1 MGNFIDTL
9 KTSRNEKD
17 VENNYRGHFNAVLG
31 RFAKSKNDNI
41 GTITSQYNTD
51 GFLKYRNKDEKVNIN
66 CLFEFKKDV
75 EFMDLTE
82 RSRVIIQCLYYMKTF
97 EKNGDIIPT
106 SLFIADI
113 NQYFIINT
121 SILIGYLDYD
131 LNWKIAPSK
140 AGFQNN
146 ELLMKI
152 IQNDELN
159 KKIYV
164 VDVDEKFNTME
175 ILKKINNITKG
186 FQSKLKITSYNV
198 YKIYNS
204 FNNRV
209 LKEKNLSVNDSVN
222 LFIHTLIDRD
232 NNYPHPTKKNILVT
246 KGFGE
251 IKINTSNWNSY
262 KNHFNT
268 VLSPREKEIITATQ
282 DRLIEDE
289 TRKRSGEFF
298 TPTIWVDESHKMV
311 TETLDKD
318 WKNKIVWDN
327 ACGTGNLTRD
337 YKFKELYSSTLLKSD
352 IDTMEQAGYNPESTK
367 FQYDFLN
374 DGINDDGEIDV
385 ENDTKLPYG
394 LKNAILNGKEI
405 YFFINP
411 PYGTAND
418 HGEKNKKGTALTK
431 TNLLMKKDDWG
442 ASSQQLYAQFLYKIN
457 KIHEKYNCIIKLCLF
472 SPPLLLSGG
481 SYKKF
486 RDNFF
491 KNFNFKTGYL
501 INANNFSDV
510 SDWGLSFS
518 IFETDKEHKTNDFNY
533 IVKVNELEIIDKEIK
548 NIYNLDNGISAS
560 KWVREKVKNN
570 KNILKPS
577 LNGPLKVKDS
587 KTLISENSL
596 GYMHNNANNVGFNP
610 TYVGIYSSTFASA
623 HGLSITKDNYMD
635 VVSLFL
641 ARKSIPSNW
650 INQKDE
656 YMAPTEEVQNSD
668 KYKQFNNDAI
678 VYSLFNTSS
687 NQSSMRQVEYK
698 DKLWDIKNEFF
709 WMNNEEM
716 LELAEEYKF
725 DELYK
730 DARTSKDRYVYDL
743 LKSTPLS
750 PDAKELLEMSKELI
764 RKSFEWRKIMHQ
776 SNPEYHLNAWDAGW
790 YQIKKILNEHFK
802 EEYKIFVEKYKKFE
816 NRLRPQVYELGFL
829 KSDEVVEP
837 HGIGIMEKSGN
848 EQLCLF
854 PEM

>member
-1 MGNFIDTL
+1 MSSKWINKNLFNSYVEQKEQDKENNDKASNRNDIAWKTPERGTVDNPKIYEGRFLPDPKGKFTKKYYYHMYQSAGKWFFQLCEKTFNFENWCPWCSAVSKLYQGTSADKKAASNFKRKVRHIGNWFVVDDPRDNEIDDENRKSGGKVKIYEFPTQVESKINGEIMDRKRGAGARVFDPGDDGLNFIL
-9 KTSRNEKD
+9 KVKATRPDKNKRVFPDYSD
-17 VENNYRGHFNAVLG
+17 
-31 RFAKSKNDNI
+31 SKFSNSSSSI
-41 GTITSQYNTD
+41 GT
-51 GFLKYRNKDEKVNIN
+51 
-66 CLFEFKKDV
+66 
-75 EFMDLTE
+75 
-82 RSRVIIQCLYYMKTF
+82 
-97 EKNGDIIPT
+97 
-106 SLFIADI
+106 
-113 NQYFIINT
+113 
-121 SILIGYLDYD
+121 
-131 LNWKIAPSK
+131 
-140 AGFQNN
+140 
-146 ELLMKI
+146 
-152 IQNDELN
+152 
-159 KKIYV
+159 
-164 VDVDEKFNTME
+164 
-175 ILKKINNITKG
+175 
-186 FQSKLKITSYNV
+186 
-198 YKIYNS
+198 
-204 FNNRV
+204 
-209 LKEKNLSVNDSVN
+209 
-222 LFIHTLIDRD
+222 
-232 NNYPHPTKKNILVT
+232 
-246 KGFGE
+246 
-251 IKINTSNWNSY
+251 
-262 KNHFNT
+262 
-268 VLSPREKEIITATQ
+268 
-282 DRLIEDE
+282 
-289 TRKRSGEFF
+289 
-298 TPTIWVDESHKMV
+298 
-311 TETLDKD
+311 
-318 WKNKIVWDN
+318 
-327 ACGTGNLTRD
+327 
-337 YKFKELYSSTLLKSD
+337 
-352 IDTMEQAGYNPESTK
+352 
-367 FQYDFLN
+367 
-374 DGINDDGEIDV
+374 
-385 ENDTKLPYG
+385 
-394 LKNAILNGKEI
+394 
-405 YFFINP
+405 
-411 PYGTAND
+411 
-418 HGEKNKKGTALTK
+418 
-431 TNLLMKKDDWG
+431 
-442 ASSQQLYAQFLYKIN
+442 
-457 KIHEKYNCIIKLCLF
+457 
-472 SPPLLLSGG
+472 
-481 SYKKF
+481 
-486 RDNFF
+486 
-491 KNFNFKTGYL
+491 
-501 INANNFSDV
+501 
-510 SDWGLSFS
+510 
-518 IFETDKEHKTNDFNY
+518 
-533 IVKVNELEIIDKEIK
+533 DKEIK
-548 NIYNLDNGISAS
+548 NIYNLDNAISAS

-776 SNPEYHLNAWDAGW
+776 SNPDYHLNAWDAGW